1 MRVWPIFSARS
12 LGYVAPDHCSEEAT
26 VAVLT
31 KFQDIPCCPN
41 LDTEPVCDVIDM
53 RRRLLFPTNVRTEA
67 GQSINVE
74 VILHTRFRRCSGPL
88 ALGDLVY
95 TTTLLPGEKVRLATT
110 DRRSRFSFDSESN
123 LSYRSEQMSEEQYR
137 MSSLRSFMSDQN
149 STDNGS
155 NRSTDKG
162 SWDFHGDASGSIGFL
177 SASADA
183 NAHGSHNAEST
194 FEYLQEHSAH
204 AQMADNLS
212 VESTRKAHSMSMG
225 EVSSREHKE
234 GESEDH
240 FEASSREFSNPNH
253 CHAITFLF
261 YRINKTEKIQFELVA
276 IQRRVLD
283 PAAPTPVL
291 ANPIRSIGQIASI
304 PQEVP
309 ATNKTRLEIET
320 RGLQSEAQYA
330 QSDSLRLAALR
341 FNVVG
346 AGVGASLSATIQVP
360 LSEAVR
366 TAALADIDKQLADRK
381 LLDPKTG
388 TFPKEIKAQF
398 EFSRTTSLPT
408 AGVIVKGCMDDC
420 DVCEPEVQRKIQL
433 ELDNLDLRN
442 QLLKRQ
448 IELLDKSQ
456 EYRCCPVGE
465 SEPPPA

>member
-1 MRVWPIFSARS
+1 M
-12 LGYVAPDHCSEEAT
+12 AT
-26 VAVLT
+26 LT
-31 KFQDIPCCPN
+31 KFEDIPCCPV

-53 RRRLLFPTNVRTEA
+53 RRRLLFPTTVRTET
-67 GQSINVE
+67 GQTVNVE
-74 VILHTRFRRCSGPL
+74 VILHTRFKRCSGPF

-162 SWDFHGDASGSIGFL
+162 SWDFHGDASGSIGFM

-194 FEYLQEHSAH
+194 FEYLQQHAAH

-212 VESTRKAHSMSMG
+212 VESTRKAHSMSVG
-225 EVSSREHKE
+225 EVSAREHKE

-240 FEASSREFSNPNH
+240 FESSSREFTNPNH
-253 CHAITFLF
+253 CHAVTFLF
-261 YRINKTEKIQFELVA
+261 YRINKTEKIHFELIA
-276 IQRRVLD
+276 IERRVLD
-283 PAAPTPVL
+283 AAAPTPVL
-291 ANPIRSIGQIASI
+291 ANPMRAFGQIATV

-309 ATNKTRLEIET
+309 ATNKTRLEIEA
-320 RGLQSEAQYA
+320 RGLQSVAQ
-330 QSDSLRLAALR
+330 QTGED
-341 FNVVG
+341 
-346 AGVGASLSATIQVP
+346 ATPVPPPAIQLP
-360 LSEAVR
+360 LSDVIR
-366 TAALADIDKQLADRK
+366 KAALAQVDKQLVDRN
-381 LLDPKTG
+381 LLDPNTG
-388 TFPKEIKAQF
+388 NFSKQAHTQF
-398 EFSRTTSLPT
+398 EFSRTSSLPT
-408 AGVIVKGCMDDC
+408 AGIIVKGCLDTC
-420 DVCEPEVQRKIQL
+420 DICEPEVQRKLQL
-433 ELDNLDLRN
+433 ELDQLELQN

-456 EYRCCPVGE
+456 EYRCCPADE
-465 SEPPPA
+465 EETAT